1 MYDNRVHLMGFL
13 GKDAALRQTS
23 TGREF
28 VVLSLATTASW
39 RDERGEY
46 TDKTRRTDWHRCI
59 AWSNLSKRA
68 GSLKKGTHVEV
79 EGQLRYRKVTDREQK
94 DVTYTLAEIHLSKL
108 RTVDPAPKDDAESV
122 PPQPGNSSEDEA
134 FVS

>member
-46 TDKTRRTDWHRCI
+46 TDQTKRTDWHRCI
-59 AWSNLSKRA
+59 A
-68 GSLKKGTHVEV
+68 
-79 EGQLRYRKVTDREQK
+79 
-94 DVTYTLAEIHLSKL
+94 YTLAEIHLSKL
-108 RTVDPAPKDDAESV
+108 RTVDPAAKDDEESP
-122 PPQPGNSSEDEA
+122 PPQLGNSSEDEA